1 MGWVVVGGVV
11 VGGIVGRSLRLEN
24 SSLCGLW
31 IGLVGLLQRTVDWKL
46 GGRLEA
52 REDRRGT

>member
-1 MGWVVVGGVV
+1 
-11 VGGIVGRSLRLEN
+11 VGRSLRLEN